1 MNTIWIIVFT
11 LAMVAQGIYIRQ
23 IEKEIEAIKSW
34 YPFCQI
40 LKIKIPE
47 KDDFDF
53 GGDKDD

>member
-1 MNTIWIIVFT
+1 MTTLWLLVLTIGFGVQGWWIRHLDQNV
-11 LAMVAQGIYIRQ
+11 
-23 IEKEIEAIKSW
+23 EAIKSW